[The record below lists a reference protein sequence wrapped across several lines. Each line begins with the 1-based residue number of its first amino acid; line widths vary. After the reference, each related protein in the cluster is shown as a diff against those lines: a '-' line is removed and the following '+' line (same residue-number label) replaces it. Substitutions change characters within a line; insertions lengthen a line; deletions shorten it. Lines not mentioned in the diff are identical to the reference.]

1 MSGTT
6 TFVSIAAVVQMR
18 KKNQEGAFLGGL
30 LEVRY
35 RFVQQLALTT
45 IAGMVITPRLQRWDP
60 LYLALPLHPCSTN

>member
-30 LEVRY
+30 LEVCEPSSCDSR
-35 RFVQQLALTT
+35 
-45 IAGMVITPRLQRWDP
+45 
-60 LYLALPLHPCSTN
+60 C